1 MVTKDDVLS
10 AYRLILGR
18 DPENERVVEEKLN
31 HADLPALRAQ
41 FLASD
46 EFHIKE
52 GRGHRSSSLSRY
64 RDRQVHDIEW
74 ECAPEVLQEMLSR
87 TAQVWTTF
95 GEEAPHW
102 SVLVD
107 DEYKPDTISL
117 NIDKFYKTGI
127 GDVDLC
133 LNSLRRAG
141 IRADRFERA
150 LDFGCGVGRLSL
162 ALAELADQV
171 TSIDVS
177 AGHLKLARERAAQT
191 GAQNVE
197 WVQLKDLRDLGQFKN
212 YDLVL
217 SLIVLQH
224 NPPPVMAFAFRSL
237 LGALKPGG
245 FAVIQIPTYIN
256 PVFKIADYLAQA
268 SGDMEMH
275 ALPQSVIHR
284 IIDEEGCLPVEIR
297 EDESIGPI
305 GVSQNFTIMKKEVLP
320 PPKDRPR
327 IG

>member
-1 MVTKDDVLS
+1 MVTNDDVRN

-18 DPENERVVEEKLN
+18 EPENDQVVEEQRN
-31 HADLPALRAQ
+31 HADLAALRRH

-46 EFHIKE
+46 EFRIKE
-52 GRGHRSSSLSRY
+52 GGGRHPSSLGGY
-64 RDRQVHDIEW
+64 RDQIVHDIEW
-74 ECAPEVLQEMLSR
+74 ECAPDVLQEMLSR
-87 TAQVWTTF
+87 TSEVWTTF

-102 SVLVD
+102 SVLVN
-107 DEYKPDTISL
+107 EEFKPGTIDQ
-117 NIDKFYKTGI
+117 NIDKFYKTGL
-127 GDVDLC
+127 GDVDIC

-141 IRADRFERA
+141 VRADRFERA

-162 ALAELADQV
+162 ALAGLADHV

-191 GAQNVE
+191 GVENVE

-224 NPPPVMAFAFRSL
+224 NPPPVMAFAFRAL

-245 FAVIQIPTYIN
+245 FAVIQIPTYIQ
-256 PVFKIADYLAQA
+256 PVFKIETYLAHA
-268 SGDMEMH
+268 SGEMEMH
-275 ALPQSVIHR
+275 ALPQSVIYK
-284 IIDEEGCLPVEIR
+284 IIDEEGCVPVEIR

-305 GVSQNFTIMKKEVLP
+305 GVSQNFTIMKK
-320 PPKDRPR
+320 RT
-327 IG
+327 

>member
-1 MVTKDDVLS
+1 MVTKDDVRN

-18 DPENERVVEEKLN
+18 EPENERVVEEQLN
-31 HADLPALRAQ
+31 HADLPALRLH

-46 EFHIKE
+46 EFRITQT
-52 GRGHRSSSLSRY
+52 RGQRPSSLGRY
-64 RDRQVHDIEW
+64 RDQQVHDIEW
-74 ECAPEVLQEMLSR
+74 KCAPDLLQEMLLR
-87 TAQVWTTF
+87 TAEVWTTF

-102 SVLVD
+102 SVLVN
-107 DEYKPDTISL
+107 DEYKPETISQ
-117 NIDKFYKTGI
+117 NINHFYNTGI
-127 GDVDLC
+127 GDVNFC
-133 LNSLRRAG
+133 LNSLRRCG
-141 IRADRFERA
+141 VRADRFERA

-162 ALAELADQV
+162 ALAEFADQV

-191 GAQNVE
+191 GVHNVE
-197 WVQLKDLRDLGQFKN
+197 WVQLKDLRDLGQFEN

-224 NPPPVMAFAFRSL
+224 NPPPVMAFAFRAL

-245 FAVIQIPTYIN
+245 FAVIQIPTYID
-256 PVFKIADYLAQA
+256 PVFRIADYLART
-268 SGDMEMH
+268 SGEMEMH

-305 GVSQNFTIMKKEVLP
+305 GVSQNFTIMKKQA
-320 PPKDRPR
+320 
-327 IG
+327 